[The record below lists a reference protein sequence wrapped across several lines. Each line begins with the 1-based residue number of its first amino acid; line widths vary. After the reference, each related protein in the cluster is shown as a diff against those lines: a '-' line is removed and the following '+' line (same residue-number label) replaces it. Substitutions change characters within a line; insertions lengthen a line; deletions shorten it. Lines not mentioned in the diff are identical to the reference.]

1 MNKWLVLA
9 LFYALSIAVMLIG
22 GIFTSGS
29 ITTWYRTLT
38 LPPQS
43 PPGWVFGPVWF
54 TLYTLMSIAA
64 WQVWQQPASQVR
76 TAALGAYF
84 VQMALN
90 LAWSYIF
97 FSRHELGWA
106 VVEIITLWLF
116 VALTTFLFSRLRT
129 SAALMMLPYLAW
141 VGFASFLNLR
151 IWQLNR

>member
-1 MNKWLVLA
+1 MNKWLALA

-22 GIFTSGS
+22 GVFTSSS

-54 TLYTLMSIAA
+54 TLYTLMAIAA
-64 WQVWQQPASQVR
+64 WQVWLQPASPLR
-76 TAALGAYF
+76 TAALVAYF

-90 LAWSYIF
+90 LGWSWIF
-97 FSRHELGWA
+97 FSQRQLGWA
-106 VVEIITLWLF
+106 VAEIITLWLF
-116 VALTTFLFSRLRT
+116 IALTTFLFFRLRT